1 MIHIFKNIYTLPNYS
16 TTNTSF
22 YTVHVF
28 KLPMY
33 NEDNVSTYL
42 KNRTN
47 DLVEYYEYSR
57 PNWHDDI
64 YYNLSSSS
72 AQQISNSTYKD
83 AYDLLSVLLEPGQDI
98 QELKLEEYNGNHG
111 ITIVIMNNDV
121 EDENGDK
128 LSYTTTVNSSNI
140 GENILCNSNFTCGNI
155 CVPSDVYINN
165 DDMRFRILI
174 YSTDYVNDPSG
185 NYTSI
190 RHTEIKWNSS
200 FSHTQHR
207 TTHTEPEQNRTHT
220 EPEPEPDTHTHT
232 PEHTN
237 T

>member
-1 MIHIFKNIYTLPNYS
+1 PEPQPEPQPEPEPEPEPERTPDYALKDEPIYGTQNYNDIQGLISFYS
-16 TTNTSF
+16 TNPTILQIQNSSL
-22 YTVHVF
+22 VI
-28 KLPMY
+28 
-33 NEDNVSTYL
+33 E
-42 KNRTN
+42 N
-47 DLVEYYEYSR
+47 DLLHSGDV
-57 PNWHDDI
+57 
-64 YYNLSSSS
+64 
-72 AQQISNSTYKD
+72 SNIYKD

-140 GENILCNSNFTCGNI
+140 GENILSNSNFTFGNI
-155 CVPSDVYINN
+155 WPSDKYINN

-190 RHTEIKWNSS
+190 RYKLNGTVVSPP
-200 FSHTQHR
+200 QP
-207 TTHTEPEQNRTHT
+207 EPQP
-220 EPEPEPDTHTHT
+220 EPEPEPE
-232 PEHTN
+232 PQP
-237 T
+237 